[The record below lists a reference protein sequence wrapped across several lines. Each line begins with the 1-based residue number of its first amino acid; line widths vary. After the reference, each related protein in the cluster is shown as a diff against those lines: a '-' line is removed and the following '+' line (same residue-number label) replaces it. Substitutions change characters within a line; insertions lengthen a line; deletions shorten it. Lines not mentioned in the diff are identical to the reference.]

1 MKKTTTD
8 PRKMVAF
15 IAENIEQGM
24 LLEIRFKKNP
34 HDPSSLFFLNS
45 IENGDILCTP
55 MEPEPSQRKI
65 LIRLGEIAALSCFE
79 VGEIKLLR

>member
-15 IAENIEQGM
+15 IAESIDKGT
-24 LLEIRFKKNP
+24 LLEIRLKSSP
-34 HDPSSLFFLNS
+34 YGPPSLFFLNS

-65 LIRLGEIAALSCFE
+65 LIRLGEIASLSCFDI
-79 VGEIKLLR
+79 GETKLLR